1 MYLIAIIHV
10 CIIHCIK
17 KEPLTQVIGY
27 HPFLEKMD
35 PPPPISTTFVA
46 TCLTTLFMASLVN
59 QINKGLI
66 VKKFVSLFEKSF
78 FL

>member
-35 PPPPISTTFVA
+35 PPPNLHHLRCYLSDKIIYGVA
-46 TCLTTLFMASLVN
+46 C
-59 QINKGLI
+59 QPDK
-66 VKKFVSLFEKSF
+66 
-78 FL
+78 

>member
-17 KEPLTQVIGY
+17 KEPLTQVMGY
-27 HPFLEKMD
+27 HPFWKKWS
-35 PPPPISTTFVA
+35 PTTFVC
-46 TCLTTLFMASLVN
+46 TCLTKLFMASLVN